1 MTDNER
7 DIITLLDW
15 LIPATTKAPTDKIA
29 AIRQR
34 LVDQLLKA
42 AAIDGRPDGER
53 RAEFI
58 EKMKG
63 PKNTN
68 GMVMGP
74 PSADQK
80 PDGELRR
87 EFLERQKRPQYRPSP
102 PTGV

>member
-34 LVDQLLKA
+34 LVDQLPKA

-53 RAEFI
+53 RKEFI
-58 EKMKG
+58 EANKG
-63 PKNTN
+63 PKGTN
-68 GMVMGP
+68 GLVAGLP
-74 PSADQK
+74 PSPA

-87 EFLERQKRPQYRPSP
+87 EFLERQKRPTFPQ
-102 PTGV
+102 GQVM